1 MAHQVNYGKVPAD
14 HVYSSADWS
23 PSELLREKQNWY
35 CHLGFEIL
43 ENLRVDTID
52 TSCFYKYWCG
62 PIYQDGKLFFMF
74 LIFSEAA
81 LFSFGLFG

>member
-1 MAHQVNYGKVPAD
+1 VNYGKVPAD

-52 TSCFYKYWCG
+52 TSCFYLLVRPHLSRWYTVFHVS
-62 PIYQDGKLFFMF
+62 DF
-74 LIFSEAA
+74 L
-81 LFSFGLFG
+81 